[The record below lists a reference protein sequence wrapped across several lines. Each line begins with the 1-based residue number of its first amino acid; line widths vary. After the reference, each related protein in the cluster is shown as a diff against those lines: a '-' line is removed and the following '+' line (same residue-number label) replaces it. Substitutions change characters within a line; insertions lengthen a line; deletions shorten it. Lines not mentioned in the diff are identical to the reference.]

1 MLIRNNELALFWE
14 DLMDKIIETGDIKD
28 LFKKRDINANKGD
41 FGKAGIY
48 GGSIEYS
55 GALKLS
61 YLSLSALRSGCG
73 ISRVIV
79 KKEILPLLGPNILEQ
94 TINVLPEYN
103 NNFYNKLN
111 DYIKDLDALAFGMG
125 LGNDEHL
132 EEILDYLI
140 KNYRGNLIIDAD
152 GLNILSKMDLNV
164 LKKRKGNILLTPHLK
179 EFSRLCNKSIAE
191 IKKDSIIL
199 VKEFAS
205 TYNITL
211 LLKGHTTI
219 ISDGSDVYS
228 VATGT
233 PGMATAGSGDVLSG
247 ILVGL
252 LAYLDFNLLTV
263 AAGVLINGIAGEL
276 AEEDNTDIS
285 MMARDTVSNIGKAIK
300 IIRNGD

>member
-1 MLIRNNELALFWE
+1 
-14 DLMDKIIETGDIKD
+14 MDKIKNIEVSDIKD

-48 GGSIEYS
+48 GVSIEYS

-61 YLSLSALRSGCG
+61 YLALTALRSGCG
-73 ISRVIV
+73 ISRILV
-79 KKEILPLLGPNILEQ
+79 KKEILPLLGPNILEE
-94 TINVLPEYN
+94 TIKVLPEYN
-103 NNFYNKLN
+103 SDFYNKLD

-132 EEILDYLI
+132 EEILEYLI
-140 KNYRGNLIIDAD
+140 ENYRGNLIIDAD
-152 GLNILSKMDLNV
+152 GLNILSKLDLNI
-164 LKKRKGNILLTPHLK
+164 LKKSKGNILLTPHLK

-191 IKKDSIIL
+191 IKKDSITL

-205 TYNITL
+205 TYNVTL

-219 ISDGSDVYS
+219 ISDGSDIYLVT
-228 VATGT
+228 TGT

-263 AAGVLINGIAGEL
+263 AAGVLINGLAGCL
-276 AEEDNTDIS
+276 AAEDNTDIS
-285 MMARDTVSNIGKAIK
+285 MIARDTINNISKAIK
-300 IIRNGD
+300 VIREEN